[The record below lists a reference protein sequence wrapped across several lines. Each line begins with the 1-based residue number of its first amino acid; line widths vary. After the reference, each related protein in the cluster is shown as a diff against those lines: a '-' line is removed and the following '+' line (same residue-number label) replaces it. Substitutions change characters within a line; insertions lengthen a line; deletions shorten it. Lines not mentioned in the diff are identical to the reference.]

1 MHLQFKDKDPQVI
14 FERVRDHVCPFIK
27 ILGNQQKSKF
37 AKHMKDAIF
46 MISREYSESSYETV
60 DYDAPAVIWSRIKAL
75 QTSTGERIQ
84 ELEGTL

>member
-14 FERVRDHVCPFIK
+14 FERVRDHVFPFIK

-37 AKHMKDAIF
+37 AEHTKDTIF
-46 MISREYSESSYETV
+46 MISCGYSESSYETV

>member
-14 FERVRDHVCPFIK
+14 FERVRDHVFPFIK

-37 AKHMKDAIF
+37 AKHTKDAIF
-46 MISREYSESSYETV
+46 MISCGYSESSYETV

>member
-1 MHLQFKDKDPQVI
+1 MHLQFKDKDPQAI

-37 AKHMKDAIF
+37 AEHTKDTIF
-46 MISREYSESSYETV
+46 MISCGYSESSYETV

>member
-1 MHLQFKDKDPQVI
+1 M
-14 FERVRDHVCPFIK
+14 RDHVCPFIK

-37 AKHMKDAIF
+37 AEHTKDTIF
-46 MISREYSESSYETV
+46 MISCGYSESSYETV